1 MYIIFIGQV
10 EIIING
16 FLIKK
21 VFCGGE
27 FVGRTALETDKPRY
41 LMFVR
46 IIEKKLIEICFS
58 INRVLGMP
66 I

>member
-1 MYIIFIGQV
+1 MYIIFTGQV

-27 FVGRTALETDKPRY
+27 FVGRTALETDKPR
-41 LMFVR
+41 
-46 IIEKKLIEICFS
+46 FS
-58 INRVLGMP
+58 F
-66 I
+66 